1 MNFVGKLPALNFA
14 KNHRGSEDVAMFDFT
29 SLYSSKC
36 SVGSSN
42 VKRSEPIQK
51 LADNLMGCASF
62 TNTSAIATA
71 KKEPVLASE
80 HPGWQAENINPIGK
94 SNEGK
99 EEDSMKYTRRPVDRL
114 NLELSKMD
122 KISFGTNRDEL
133 PLNSEKDRRVQRLAE
148 KIAKNGID
156 ESEKNLENTGTRMV
170 LKGKEH
176 MIGQDDKSSAPES
189 APSAP
194 PKKLKATAKD
204 RDAVVLRPVAP
215 VQPKRHF
222 SAPSMSALYES
233 VNANRQETCQ
243 LCEKVVYLAER
254 MQVES
259 MFVHKNCFRCAYCS
273 QPLRIGE
280 CGKDK
285 DLEYHYP
292 RRFFCKTHLRLPL
305 KEKIARIERSA
316 RLQEKY
322 SNRDEESSGIS
333 REISLPVPLNIVAP
347 KEAESS
353 SGSLVQ
359 CTATLSFFSP
369 EHLRDRTV
377 QKMRDNLMGGPISP
391 VSEVPSIDDR
401 TPERAEFSNHLR
413 KSSAASNNEQ
423 VPPQAESDS
432 LSSSSDFEAELEEC
446 GRSSPE
452 AFIDADASISE
463 EEGDELEEGDLEEL
477 ERTVLQYSEENP
489 DRPLTEAQL
498 DSFHTPMERFARG
511 THGDDPGGSELSPDS
526 PPVNNVESD
535 IFSTPSEALLASDIK
550 KKKADDLERL
560 RTESR
565 LKARLKTDEELGL
578 ESTKEERR
586 SIPVTDFATPTST
599 RPAATQRDERMVKEE
614 VKERVEH
621 SSESHPTGLLS
632 RLVIPESTNK
642 TQPEIRFN
650 PNDVVHSESRKETS
664 ILANSLRRFKMRRA
678 EVHTKDAQSSSST
691 SSTCTSPH
699 PTNAP
704 SGADV
709 ENREVPFAAVA
720 PSPRLDADEG
730 DSSPH
735 ISVNERN
742 IRLFHRRA
750 EKIRRQHDDERRRGA
765 QEIQRGLQECEIRLE
780 EIKTI
785 GQSLELKL
793 IEDPENAWAMD
804 SWFALVH
811 ERELLKS
818 KEEMLRLS
826 KREVE
831 LEVKYR
837 DLNLRF
843 KQLGEGMNDNL
854 TANVKLGVIDVS
866 DLLAAMLAVV
876 EEKKEVN
883 RLCESAKQSYKMI
896 NANMKALREK
906 GRNFERFRPVFS
918 SQ

>member
-1 MNFVGKLPALNFA
+1 
-14 KNHRGSEDVAMFDFT
+14 
-29 SLYSSKC
+29 
-36 SVGSSN
+36 
-42 VKRSEPIQK
+42 
-51 LADNLMGCASF
+51 
-62 TNTSAIATA
+62 
-71 KKEPVLASE
+71 
-80 HPGWQAENINPIGK
+80 
-94 SNEGK
+94 
-99 EEDSMKYTRRPVDRL
+99 
-114 NLELSKMD
+114 
-122 KISFGTNRDEL
+122 
-133 PLNSEKDRRVQRLAE
+133 
-148 KIAKNGID
+148 
-156 ESEKNLENTGTRMV
+156 
-170 LKGKEH
+170 
-176 MIGQDDKSSAPES
+176 
-189 APSAP
+189 
-194 PKKLKATAKD
+194 
-204 RDAVVLRPVAP
+204 
-215 VQPKRHF
+215 
-222 SAPSMSALYES
+222 
-233 VNANRQETCQ
+233 
-243 LCEKVVYLAER
+243 
-254 MQVES
+254 
-259 MFVHKNCFRCAYCS
+259 
-273 QPLRIGE
+273 
-280 CGKDK
+280 
-285 DLEYHYP
+285 
-292 RRFFCKTHLRLPL
+292 FFCKTHLRLPL

-316 RLQEKY
+316 RLQEKNN
-322 SNRDEESSGIS
+322 NRDDESSGLS
-333 REISLPVPLNIVAP
+333 RDISLPVPLNIAAP
-347 KEAESS
+347 KDTEPS

-413 KSSAASNNEQ
+413 TSSTASNADPVQ
-423 VPPQAESDS
+423 HQAESDS

-489 DRPLTEAQL
+489 DRPLTEEQVVSVIESINRRR
-498 DSFHTPMERFARG
+498 DTPMSTPRDSAPSCQNGDRPAWPDTFYTPLERFAHG
-511 THGDDPGGSELSPDS
+511 THGDEPGGSELSPDS
-526 PPVNNVESD
+526 PPINNVEPD
-535 IFSTPSEALLASDIK
+535 VFSTPSEALLANDIK

-578 ESTKEERR
+578 ESAKEERR
-586 SIPVTDFATPTST
+586 SMPVTDFATPISAL
-599 RPAATQRDERMVKEE
+599 PAATQRDERMVKEE
-614 VKERVEH
+614 GKERVGRLPERH
-621 SSESHPTGLLS
+621 APGLLS
-632 RLVIPESTNK
+632 RLLIPEATSK
-642 TQPEIRFN
+642 TQPANRFN

-678 EVHTKDAQSSSST
+678 EVHSKDVQSSSSA

-704 SGADV
+704 SGADM

-742 IRLFHRRA
+742 IRLFHKRA

-765 QEIQRGLQECEIRLE
+765 QEIQRGLQECEIRME

-854 TANVKLGVIDVS
+854 TANS

-883 RLCESAKQSYKMI
+883 RLCENAKQSYKMI